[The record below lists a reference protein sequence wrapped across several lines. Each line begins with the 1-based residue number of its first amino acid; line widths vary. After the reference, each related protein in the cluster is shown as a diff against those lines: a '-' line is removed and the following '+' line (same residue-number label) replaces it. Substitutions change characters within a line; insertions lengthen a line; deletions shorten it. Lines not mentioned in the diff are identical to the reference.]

1 MISIGTTILG
11 FLRLYN
17 EKIRPSAP
25 FSPLTVKNESEIIQV
40 WPKRYSSIRVKQKK
54 KGVK

>member
-11 FLRLYN
+11 FLRFYN

-25 FSPLTVKNESEIIQV
+25 FSPLTVKDELDEAATAETT
-40 WPKRYSSIRVKQKK
+40 P
-54 KGVK
+54 